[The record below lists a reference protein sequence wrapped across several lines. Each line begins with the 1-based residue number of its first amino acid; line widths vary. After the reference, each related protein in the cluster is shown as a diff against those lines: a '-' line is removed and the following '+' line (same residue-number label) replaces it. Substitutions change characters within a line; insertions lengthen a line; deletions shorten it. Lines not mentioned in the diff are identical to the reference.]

1 MSGPAFAGRPRGRS
15 RATLVETEEPTGS
28 NLALKNKNRESR
40 MTTSPARRR
49 PQPLQVQ
56 PSSAAL
62 DAVRMGINL
71 PVLDVGPYLAGVPG
85 ALEQLGADVKMIQEN
100 LGFFAIVNHG
110 IPQSLIDESFRQ
122 VAQLFEIPAEEK
134 LKYRVGYHHQG
145 YLPPKSSILQSRA
158 IIDKIAVNTKKDTNS
173 AWLFM
178 RNRGPDD
185 PKVLAN
191 LRHRGLNQWPESL
204 PDFKTALL
212 DYQLS
217 MERLA
222 LKLLPIYARALE
234 LPADYFAS
242 MFKTPEYYQRCAY
255 YHPEEDLEEGQYAL
269 APHSDGS
276 FLTLLPMTPVP
287 GLQFMTPSREWLDVR
302 FIEGALIV
310 NTGQVL
316 NRLSNDHFIATPHRV
331 VNPPGKRYA
340 LVFFFYPD
348 DDANIGPI
356 PACLGPGEA
365 PRYDERTLY
374 EFFVPYLDDLYH
386 YNDKKF
392 MTESQ

>member
-1 MSGPAFAGRPRGRS
+1 
-15 RATLVETEEPTGS
+15 
-28 NLALKNKNRESR
+28 
-40 MTTSPARRR
+40 MTTSPSSARA
-49 PQPLQVQ
+49 QPLQVG
-56 PSSAAL
+56 PSAGALAAI
-62 DAVRMGINL
+62 RRGTSL

-110 IPQSLIDESFRQ
+110 VPQPLIDESFRQ
-122 VAQLFEIPAEEK
+122 TAELFELPPEEK
-134 LKYRVGYHHQG
+134 LKHRVGYHHQG

-178 RNRGPDD
+178 RERTADD

-191 LRHRGLNQWPESL
+191 VRHRGLNQWPESL
-204 PDFKTALL
+204 PAFKIALL
-212 DYQLS
+212 AYQQA

-222 LKLLPIYARALE
+222 LALLPIYARALE
-234 LPADYFAS
+234 LPAEYFAD
-242 MFKTPEYYQRCAY
+242 MFREPEYYQRCAY
-255 YHPEEDLEEGQYAL
+255 YHPEPSIEEGQYAL

-276 FLTLLPMTPVP
+276 FLTLLPMTPIP
-287 GLQFMTPSREWLDVR
+287 GLQIMTPSRDWLDVGY
-302 FIEGALIV
+302 IEGALIV

-316 NRLSNDHFIATPHRV
+316 NRLSNDRFIATPHRV

-348 DDANIGPI
+348 DDASVAPI
-356 PACLGPGEA
+356 PACIGPGEQ
-365 PRYDERTLY
+365 PKYDSRSLY

-386 YNDKKF
+386 YNDKTF
-392 MTESQ
+392 MAEAESGKGAPSTTPALESEPLMN